1 VSFSHTHFP
10 FIQVLA
16 ISSAELDLL
25 DASAVTDFFASHPN
39 FDVIVHCCA
48 VGGSRLLD
56 DDESVFFKNVRMVDN
71 VLACRDSFAKFVY
84 FSSGAAIY
92 AKVGTLASVLAHQ
105 I

>member
-1 VSFSHTHFP
+1 M
-10 FIQVLA
+10 L
-16 ISSAELDLL
+16 E
-25 DASAVTDFFASHPN
+25 
-39 FDVIVHCCA
+39 
-48 VGGSRLLD
+48 

-71 VLACRDSFAKFVY
+71 VLACRESFAKFVY